1 MLFLTLAVDVV
12 SVWRS
17 CQSTFELPGGVKN
30 LIQFIFDKLE
40 KSFGAVMT
48 RTALG
53 LLAYADGGIRDEEMV
68 DLLSLCDAVL
78 TEIFQYSDPGI
89 KRLPDHVWWRLRRA
103 LANLTSEKDNG
114 CLGFCHRQLW
124 ETAKE
129 RYAEDSASLH
139 TLMGKYFSNN
149 IESTTRQERLVR
161 TQPVTLNDQLIWF
174 EDAAVNSR
182 RCLEA
187 SFNLVGAVEALMK
200 KVEGEKGR
208 DNKTTSKTLTI
219 L

>member
-1 MLFLTLAVDVV
+1 VEPTVLFLTLAVDVV

-17 CQSTFELPGGVKN
+17 SQSTFELPGGVKN

-40 KSFGAVMT
+40 KSFGAAMT

-187 SFNLVGAVEALMK
+187 SFNLVGAVEAFMK
-200 KVEGEKGR
+200 KVEGEEGF
-208 DNKTTSKTLTI
+208 DN
-219 L
+219 

>member
-1 MLFLTLAVDVV
+1 MDVV
-12 SVWRS
+12 SLWRS
-17 CQSTFELPGGVKN
+17 SQSSFHLPGGVKN
-30 LIQFIFDKLE
+30 LIHFIFDKLE
-40 KSFGAVMT
+40 KGFGVVMT

-53 LLAYADGGIRDEEMV
+53 LLAYAYGGIRDDEMV

-78 TEIFQYSDPGI
+78 EEIFQYSNPGI

-103 LANLTSEKDNG
+103 LVNLTSEKDNG

-129 RYAEDSASLH
+129 RYADDGASLQA
-139 TLMGKYFSNN
+139 LMGKFFSNN
-149 IESTTRQERLVR
+149 IDSSTRQERLVR
-161 TQPVTLNDQLIWF
+161 TQPLTLNDQPIWF

-187 SFNLVGAVEALMK
+187 SFSLVGAVEAVIK
-200 KVEGEKGR
+200 KVQGEARR
-208 DNKTTSKTLTI
+208 DDFVIMKIRQNPYYI
-219 L
+219 AY